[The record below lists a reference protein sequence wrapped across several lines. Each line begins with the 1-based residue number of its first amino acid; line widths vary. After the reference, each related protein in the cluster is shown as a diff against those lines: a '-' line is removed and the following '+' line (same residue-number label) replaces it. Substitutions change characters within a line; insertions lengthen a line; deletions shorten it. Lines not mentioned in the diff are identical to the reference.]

1 MIPRLHVVTD
11 ERVIAR
17 REFAARAVEV
27 LQAGGPMAL
36 HLRGPRATGRRLV
49 ELAELLRDAA
59 ANGDAKLLVNDRVDI
74 ALCLGLHGAHL
85 GRRSLPPATARE
97 LLGPQ
102 CLLGA
107 SVHDVG
113 EAVEAARGGVDFL
126 FVGALWTTRSHPDR
140 APAGPQIVGEVGAAV
155 SVPLVAIGGVTPR
168 RVRQAVEAGAHGVAA
183 VRGIWDAPSSGT
195 AVGAY
200 LQALAASPPSPSH
213 ELQ

>member
-11 ERVIAR
+11 ERIIAR

-27 LQAGGPMAL
+27 LEADGPVAL

-49 ELAELLRDAA
+49 ELAVLLWDAA
-59 ANGDAKLLVNDRVDI
+59 ASGDAKLLVNDRVDI

-85 GRRSLPPATARE
+85 GRRSLPPPAARE
-97 LLGPQ
+97 LLGPD

-113 EAVEAARGGVDFL
+113 EALEAARGGVDFL

-195 AVGAY
+195 AVGTY
-200 LQALAASPPSPSH
+200 LQALAASPPSPSR
-213 ELQ
+213 EPR